1 MAYPF
6 PKSRRAVLFPTIPFL
21 SPLLPPPLLSF
32 PPVTAMSFPAVMFLP
47 YTFRGIVPL
56 IFHQCDYRV
65 CRIYMPDYV
74 TPSLGY
80 YSSFRHEGLLCPD
93 GHLSAR
99 RIIMAKCCSTCFIDI
114 VANFV
119 PYIHKCTLRFA
130 LTRDADACSQNC
142 VALLRRPPSAAP
154 NSSLSA
160 TAYVPVAGGHS
171 GKHAT

>member
-32 PPVTAMSFPAVMFLP
+32 PPVTAMSFPAVMSLP

-93 GHLSAR
+93 GHLSAS

-130 LTRDADACSQNC
+130 LTRCGRMFTKLC
-142 VALLRRPPSAAP
+142 RVASPSSVSCAKFVAQCHSLR
-154 NSSLSA
+154 SSRWWSLW
-160 TAYVPVAGGHS
+160 
-171 GKHAT
+171 